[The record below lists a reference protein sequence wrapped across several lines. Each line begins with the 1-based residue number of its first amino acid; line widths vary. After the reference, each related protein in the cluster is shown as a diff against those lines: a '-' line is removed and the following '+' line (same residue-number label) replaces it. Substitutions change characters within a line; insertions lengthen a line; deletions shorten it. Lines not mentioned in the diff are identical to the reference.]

1 MIRMF
6 LGAAL
11 MMLLCAT
18 EMMAQVN
25 QATQTIRGHV
35 CDVAS
40 GEPMIGVT
48 ITVENG
54 TTLATV
60 SDVDGNFIINNV
72 PVGRHAVRA
81 TFIGYEPVLLKE
93 QLVSSGKEL
102 FLAQK
107 PTFDDKAEFMATVT
121 RRLDAVEFVR
131 QHQEAT
137 LRRYKL
143 AMVAAFVVGIVS
155 GAVTMAFVLSTPVD
169 VPLFTFSV
177 ESSILLWVAENSRLI
192 ATTGLALLM
201 SFGIMSIISNVQDI
215 LDLRPKRVLR

>member
-1 MIRMF
+1 MEKDKK
-6 LGAAL
+6 L
-11 MMLLCAT
+11 
-18 EMMAQVN
+18 E
-25 QATQTIRGHV
+25 
-35 CDVAS
+35 
-40 GEPMIGVT
+40 
-48 ITVENG
+48 
-54 TTLATV
+54 
-60 SDVDGNFIINNV
+60 
-72 PVGRHAVRA
+72 
-81 TFIGYEPVLLKE
+81 
-93 QLVSSGKEL
+93 EL

-155 GAVTMAFVLSTPVD
+155 GAVTIAFVLSTPVD

-177 ESSILLWVAENSRLI
+177 ESSILLWIAENSRLI
-192 ATTGLALLM
+192 ATTVLALLM

-215 LDLRPKRVLR
+215 LAIRQNGIHIINNYSGKPS

>member
-1 MIRMF
+1 MEKDKK
-6 LGAAL
+6 L
-11 MMLLCAT
+11 
-18 EMMAQVN
+18 E
-25 QATQTIRGHV
+25 
-35 CDVAS
+35 
-40 GEPMIGVT
+40 
-48 ITVENG
+48 
-54 TTLATV
+54 
-60 SDVDGNFIINNV
+60 
-72 PVGRHAVRA
+72 
-81 TFIGYEPVLLKE
+81 
-93 QLVSSGKEL
+93 EL

-143 AMVAAFVVGIVS
+143 AMVAAFIVGIVS
-155 GAVTMAFVLSTPVD
+155 GAVTMAFVLSTPAD

-177 ESSILLWVAENSRLI
+177 EGSILLWIAENSRLI
-192 ATTGLALLM
+192 ATTALALLM